1 MIDAGE
7 PPRLMVVVAHPD
19 DETFGCGS
27 LLLHAAASGA
37 TTAVCCATRGEAGEP
52 APGSGVTRED
62 LPAVRERE
70 LRTAARLL
78 QVSRVDVLD
87 FADSGMSGPAGPDT
101 LAGAAFTDVRD
112 QVRER
117 LDDFQPHVL
126 VTLDAGD
133 GHRDHARIRDAT
145 LAAAQQAHWRVA
157 RLYLHCLPQ
166 ALMRRWLEHM
176 AREHPTSQ
184 HLDADVPGTPED
196 LITTVVETGRHL
208 AERERAI
215 AAHASQVSPY
225 EGLPTDLRLAFLT
238 TEHLRRVVPAWTGGN
253 RERDIFPQV
262 AVTARQDATSTPHHG
277 SYRR

>member
-1 MIDAGE
+1 MHGPVIDAGG

-19 DETFGCGS
+19 DETFACGS

-52 APGSGVTRED
+52 APGSGVTREE

-70 LRTAARLL
+70 LRAAARLL
-78 QVSRVDVLD
+78 RVSRVDVLD
-87 FADSGMSGPAGPDT
+87 FVDSGMAGPAGPDT
-101 LAGAAFTDVRD
+101 LAGAAFADVRD
-112 QVRER
+112 RVREC
-117 LDDFQPHVL
+117 LEDFQPHVL
-126 VTLDAGD
+126 VTVDATD

-145 LAAAQQAHWRVA
+145 LAAAQQARWRVA

-166 ALMRRWLEHM
+166 ALMRRWLEHI

-184 HLDADVPGTPED
+184 HLEADVPGTPEE
-196 LITTVVETGRHL
+196 LITTVVDTGRHL

-225 EGLPTDLRLAFLT
+225 DGLPADLRLAFLT
-238 TEHLRRVVPAWTGGN
+238 AERLRRVVPAWNGGD
-253 RERDIFPQV
+253 RERDILAQV
-262 AVTARQDATSTPHHG
+262 TSADAVDETA
-277 SYRR
+277 